1 MYKIVIVE
9 NDLETASMMDHFLKR
24 EGYKISCVYSV
35 RDALV
40 MLDKN
45 IPDMLII
52 DTSSPSLDGI
62 GLCQRLRTTSTC
74 AHLPIILTGHNTRHN
89 VTEALGAGG
98 DDFISKPVA
107 PRELAAR
114 VRAHLRRVSGTLAD
128 ALPTLQIVPETQTV
142 VVNQREVILT
152 QVEFELLNHLCR
164 KPNQLHRTQDLLT
177 EVWQYPHGS
186 GDAALVR
193 NHVRNL
199 RRKIEDD
206 PERPAIIQS
215 RHGRGYSVRASI
227 RFENKLVSIL

>member
-1 MYKIVIVE
+1 MYKILIVD
-9 NDLETASMMDHFLKR
+9 NDLETVSMMDHFLKR
-24 EGYKISCVYSV
+24 EGHKVSSVYSV
-35 RDALV
+35 RDAL
-40 MLDKN
+40 LTLENN

-62 GLCQRLRTTSTC
+62 SLCQRVRASSSC
-74 AHLPIILTGHNTRHN
+74 AHVPIILTGHNTRHS
-89 VTEALGAGG
+89 VTDALSAGG
-98 DDFISKPVA
+98 DDFVSKPVA

-114 VRAHLRRVSGTLAD
+114 VRAHLRRVSGTLTD

-142 VVNQREVILT
+142 VVNQREVVLT

-177 EVWQYPHGS
+177 EVWQYPRGS

-227 RFENKLVSIL
+227 RFENKMGSVY